1 MRNPMQRMPAMLLP
15 ALALLLVVDSASALD
30 CPEPPAQTNKD
41 WDATIRTEVAKIGIV
56 KGADLELRV
65 RSTTQDLL
73 GRLPG
78 GDRVYL
84 EQMMFAAYCTALR
97 GDKELTE
104 GAKAK
109 QILDYRREL
118 QANLRR

>member
-1 MRNPMQRMPAMLLP
+1 MRFSIRHLPAMLAM
-15 ALALLLVVDSASALD
+15 ALAMPASALD
-30 CPEPPAQTNKD
+30 CPEPPAQTHKD
-41 WDATIRTEVAKIGIV
+41 WDATVRGEVAKIGIV

-78 GDRVYL
+78 ADRLYL
-84 EQMMFAAYCTALR
+84 EQMMFAAYCSALR
-97 GDKELTE
+97 GDREMTE

-118 QANLRR
+118 QSHLKR

>member
-1 MRNPMQRMPAMLLP
+1 MYRLSAVLLL
-15 ALALLLVVDSASALD
+15 ALAPLLVVESASALD
-30 CPEPPAQTNKD
+30 CPESPAQTNKD
-41 WDATIRTEVAKIGIV
+41 WDATVRTEVAKIGVV
-56 KGADLELRV
+56 KGAELGLRV

-78 GDRVYL
+78 AYKVYL

-97 GDKELTE
+97 DDKEMTD

-118 QANLRR
+118 QANLKR